1 VKKTSKVLKKR
12 PESDQASEPPS
23 ICSMLEVLKSL
34 DAQVV
39 DRTMIQVEKSKKI
52 VQLRTELEH
61 QLKEIN
67 MLDTSVTSFHNKCN
81 LLKKELGK
89 FSVAT
94 NLNI

>member
-1 VKKTSKVLKKR
+1 MKER
-12 PESDQASEPPS
+12 PESDHGSELPS
-23 ICSMLEVLKSL
+23 ICSMLEMLISL

-39 DRTMIQVEKSKKI
+39 ERTMIQVEKSKKI

-67 MLDTSVTSFHNKCN
+67 ILDTSVTSFHNKCN

-89 FSVAT
+89 FSVDT
-94 NLNI
+94 